1 MKSFFQ
7 FLNEAAQSQASM
19 QAKKLNL
26 KSDGHGG
33 WLDTRGNFVATTE
46 KGKLVFVDKRGKKK
60 QEEPGAAKPAAAK
73 PQATEPAKAQTAPE
87 EKPKAQ
93 VAPEAP
99 EATGEMSDTLTVAFG
114 RFNPPTVGHE
124 KLLKAARKASVGG
137 DLKIY
142 PSRTQDPKKNPLD
155 PDMKISYMKKMFPEF
170 EENIIND
177 DEMKSIFNVLI
188 AASEAG
194 YANVNIVVGS
204 DRQAE
209 FENLAQ
215 KYNGELYDFDLI
227 RVISAGVRDA
237 DAEGVEGMSASKMR
251 KAVIEDDFESFRR
264 GTPKTLDDGDTQA
277 LFDAVRQG
285 MGAKKKKK
293 VAELWQ
299 IAPKYDAETL
309 RENYI
314 RGKIFRIGDI
324 VENLNTGLV
333 GEIIRR
339 GTNYLICVTEDE
351 YMFKSWI
358 RDVMEAEAE
367 VPSTNLKKLVK
378 KAVNRRD
385 HNIDGFVDKED
396 PKVGPYGAFIP
407 QKRNLPKNFKEAYQ
421 EKRVERKM
429 RVAGKPN
436 TLVGTGGFF
445 KYAVDMTPGF
455 EKGDKK
461 NLQYGAKP
469 YSGYKQ
475 SNIKEFINKYK
486 VKK

>member
-7 FLNEAAQSQASM
+7 FLNEATQSQASM

-33 WLDTRGNFVATTE
+33 WLDSRGEFVAKTE
-46 KGKLVFVDKRGKKK
+46 KGKLVFYDKGRVEGGKDQPKDTATATAATEK
-60 QEEPGAAKPAAAK
+60 PAAKPTVAPASKA
-73 PQATEPAKAQTAPE
+73 PAKAASPE
-87 EKPKAQ
+87 EGTAD
-93 VAPEAP
+93 A
-99 EATGEMSDTLTVAFG
+99 DTLTVAFG

-124 KLLKAARKASVGG
+124 KLLKAARKAATGG

-155 PDMKISYMKKMFPEF
+155 PDMKISFMKKMFPDF

-177 DEMKSIFNVLI
+177 PEMKSIFDVLV
-188 AASEAG
+188 AANESG

-204 DRQAE
+204 DRQSE

-215 KYNGELYDFDLI
+215 KYNGDLYEFDLI

-251 KAVIEDDFESFRR
+251 KAVIEDDFDSFRR
-264 GTPKTLDDGDTQA
+264 GTPKTLDDGDAKA

-293 VAELWQ
+293 VAEMWE
-299 IAPKYDAETL
+299 IAPKYDVETL

-333 GEIIRR
+333 GEVMRR
-339 GTNYLICVTEDE
+339 GTNYLICVTEE
-351 YMFKSWI
+351 GYMFKSWI
-358 RDVMEAEAE
+358 KDMMEYTE
-367 VPSTNLKKLVK
+367 V
-378 KAVNRRD
+378 
-385 HNIDGFVDKED
+385 
-396 PKVGPYGAFIP
+396 
-407 QKRNLPKNFKEAYQ
+407 
-421 EKRVERKM
+421 KM
-429 RVAGKPN
+429 DSMYRAPGKPN
-436 TLVGTGGFF
+436 TLVGTTGYL
-445 KYAVDMTPGF
+445 KYSAKQTPGSTLGK
-455 EKGDKK
+455 ENMQKGGRAFLD
-461 NLQYGAKP
+461 
-469 YSGYKQ
+469 
-475 SNIKEFINKYK
+475 FINKYK
-486 VKK
+486 AKKVSTY